1 MTNTSGEQSPR
12 AQRRISIL
20 LQTPPGPSHRL
31 SPCKSGVLDWF
42 EPNLQE
48 KVKSAFRDLLIIS
61 NTIFNNRIN
70 DERRA

>member
-1 MTNTSGEQSPR
+1 
-12 AQRRISIL
+12 
-20 LQTPPGPSHRL
+20 
-31 SPCKSGVLDWF
+31 LDWF